1 MDLYGLQPITGFFFE
16 FLFYSILRWTVSI
29 FKAAKIE
36 LIWQKWLICLHFDRC
51 IILNTIKY
59 IFFYLCAINQLD
71 LVSVAHLLNISKYW
85 INLVNKP
92 LFNCMGNTKEA
103 TSCFAVTLNTG
114 KQILKTSNSII
125 IYKHLNNNKQLSPF
139 EFCHYIG
146 NATHI
151 NQWLRLLQQILFLSM
166 ISHSFFDIG

>member
-1 MDLYGLQPITGFFFE
+1 MDLYGLQPITGFFLSFC
-16 FLFYSILRWTVSI
+16 SILYYGELCLFLRQQKMNEYDKNDWFACISIVVLYWT
-29 FKAAKIE
+29 
-36 LIWQKWLICLHFDRC
+36 Q
-51 IILNTIKY
+51 LNTF
-59 IFFYLCAINQLD
+59 FFYLCAINQLD
-71 LVSVAHLLNISKYW
+71 FVSVAHLLNISKYW
-85 INLVNKP
+85 TNLVNKP

-139 EFCHYIG
+139 EFSHFIG

-151 NQWLRLLQQILFLSM
+151 NHCTERKF
-166 ISHSFFDIG
+166 G